1 MLLRLSTLERIFAG
15 EIDTAFRRQRRP
27 TVKAGG
33 TLRTPRGLL
42 DILEVEPVD
51 VDEITPDDARRAG
64 FDAVA
69 DLVHALADRDDA
81 RVYRVRLRPA
91 DGPDP
96 RELLRA
102 DDVLDE
108 ASLAALRA
116 RLGRLD
122 DHGAHG
128 PWTRQFLRLIA
139 ERPQVRAPDLAA
151 SIGWE
156 TAPFK
161 LNVRKLKALG
171 LTISHPVGYE
181 LSPRGRA
188 ALGGIDGG

>member
-1 MLLRLSTLERIFAG
+1 VLIRRPTLERIVAG

-33 TLRTPRGLL
+33 TLRTAIGIL
-42 DILEVEPVD
+42 DILEVEPV
-51 VDEITPDDARRAG
+51 VEGEITVEDAMRAG
-64 FDAVA
+64 FASVA
-69 DLVHALADRDDA
+69 DLLAAMPAKEDA
-81 RVYRVRLRPA
+81 RVYRVRLQPA
-91 DGPDP
+91 TGPDP

-102 DDVLDE
+102 DDALDDE
-108 ASLAALRA
+108 ALADLR
-116 RLGRLD
+116 RRLD
-122 DHGAHG
+122 RLDAHGPSG
-128 PWTRQFLRLIA
+128 PWTRQFLTMIA

-188 ALGGIDGG
+188 ALAALG

>member
-1 MLLRLSTLERIFAG
+1 MLLRLPTLERIFAG

-33 TLRTPRGLL
+33 TLRTAHGLL

-51 VDEITPDDARRAG
+51 VETITSEDARRAG
-64 FDAVA
+64 FDSVD
-69 DLVHALADRDDA
+69 DLVGALAERDDA
-81 RVYRVRLRPA
+81 LVYRVRLRPA
-91 DGPDP
+91 AGPDP

-102 DDVLDE
+102 DDTLDE
-108 ASLAALRA
+108 ASLDALRV
-116 RLGRLD
+116 RLHRLD
-122 DHGAHG
+122 AHGPRG

-188 ALGGIDGG
+188 ALDALG